1 VSGQANSSSMRQIWA
16 TDQRSRASR
25 RDFDPHERTIDQTT
39 GNASMANLRAH
50 GSRIHETELKERAQ

>member
-1 VSGQANSSSMRQIWA
+1 MRQIWA